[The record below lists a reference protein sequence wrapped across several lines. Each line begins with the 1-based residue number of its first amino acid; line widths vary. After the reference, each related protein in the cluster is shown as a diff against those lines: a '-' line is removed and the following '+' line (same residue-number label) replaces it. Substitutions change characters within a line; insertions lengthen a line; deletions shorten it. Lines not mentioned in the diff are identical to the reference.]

1 MDYVIKIGKN
11 FIGYNAEGRYDE
23 VDSVSRAIRGDLHRL
38 SNIVNNSIS
47 PSKRKQCKVIAMD
60 KVKPVTAPKHIISV
74 PAESTS
80 SMFDSIFEQIK
91 KVDLT
96 SFHKEHSELSKKMSK
111 VDQEVSDIQ
120 HYIEFNRLNAAEGY
134 KAFKMLQDKL
144 LERRVIKDDLAKFQM
159 LAAANVTDI
168 FDGTL
173 EKRISELDHRT
184 YTPRVLTELFD
195 DERKD

>member
-11 FIGYNAEGRYDE
+11 FIGYDVEGRYGE
-23 VDSVSRAIRGDLHRL
+23 VDSVNKAIRGDLHRL

-47 PSKRKQCKVIAMD
+47 PSKRTKCKVVALD
-60 KVKPVTAPKHIISV
+60 KVKPAPKHVTSV
-74 PAESTS
+74 PATPTD

-96 SFHKEHSELSKKMSK
+96 SFHKEHSELWEKMSK
-111 VDQEVSDIQ
+111 VDREVTDIQ
-120 HYIEFNRLNAAEGY
+120 HYIEFNRLNAADGY

-144 LERRVIKDDLAKFQM
+144 LERRVIKKDLSKFQM
-159 LAAANVTDI
+159 LSSASVTDI

-173 EKRISELDHRT
+173 DKKISELDHRT
-184 YTPRVLTELFD
+184 YTPRVLTELFE